1 MTRAPLTV
9 AILAGGAASRLQGRD
24 KGLEPLLGR
33 PLVEWVIEAVAT
45 AHAAHTLIVA
55 NRNPG
60 SYARFAPVVADPL
73 AGFRGPLAGVAAAL
87 AAAATPWLMTV
98 PVDCP
103 RPPADLAAHLY
114 AAAQEHSADA
124 VVAHDGARRQ
134 PLFAIYRRD
143 LASSAAAAAE
153 RGWGVQQWQTS
164 IGARELDFA
173 DRRAQFR
180 NLNTPEEFAAY
191 AAEHAR

>member
-1 MTRAPLTV
+1 MTRASLTV
-9 AILAGGAASRLQGRD
+9 AILAGGAATRLQGRD

-33 PLVEWVIEAVAT
+33 PLVEWVLEAVAT
-45 AHAAHTLIVA
+45 AQAARTLIVA
-55 NRNPG
+55 NRNHQAY
-60 SYARFAPVVADPL
+60 SAFAPVVADDL

-103 RPPADLAAHLY
+103 RPPADLAARLY
-114 AAAQEHSADA
+114 TAAQENSADA
-124 VVAHDGARRQ
+124 AVAHDGARRQ
-134 PLFAIYRRD
+134 PLFAIYRRE
-143 LASSAAAAAE
+143 LASSAAAAAAQ
-153 RGWGVQQWQTS
+153 GWGVQQWQTT